1 MTAVLPEITTATTTA
16 FCATVER
23 DALDGAIKFINALLS
38 ARPMLPVLGG
48 VLLEADEDGVTLSGF
63 DYEVTA
69 RQRLAGMGTGRV
81 LVSARLLK
89 DMVAKLTKG
98 ERATFATID
107 GKLEVRTGR
116 RTYKLPLLPLEDMPE
131 RPALAPQVAVLTA
144 ADFALLPKA
153 AVAAGRD
160 DTLPVLTCIC
170 LDLAPG
176 KLTAACIDRY
186 RLTRLRL
193 EAQTQ
198 ETSRTLV
205 KATTA
210 MLVVKHLAKRGDVTV
225 GVHRD
230 EAVPLMSFAAGGREV
245 IVRTETG
252 EFPRYESLLPDSH
265 DAMLEIEGKALLN
278 GIDGASAVLSRNQ
291 AIRIVLN
298 VVGAT
303 LEAKGHDDGAEI
315 SEYLGGIFTGEPMT
329 VCYNPAYLADAVKV
343 IGDTVQLHVT
353 IPSKPA
359 LLSGLNGHAGQFVYL
374 LMPVRISS

>member
-1 MTAVLPEITTATTTA
+1 VTAVLPEVNTSTA
-16 FCATVER
+16 FCAAVDR
-23 DALDGAIKFINALLS
+23 DALDGAIKFIYALLS
-38 ARPMLPVLGG
+38 PRPQLPVLGG
-48 VLLEADEDGVTLSGF
+48 VLLTADDNGVTLSGF
-63 DYEVTA
+63 DYEVTT
-69 RQRLAGMGTGRV
+69 RQRLAGTGTGSA

-89 DMVAKLTKG
+89 DMVAKLNKG
-98 ERATFATID
+98 ELATFATID

-116 RTYKLPLLPLEDMPE
+116 RTYKLPLLPLEDLPARPE
-131 RPALAPQVAVLTA
+131 LPPAVAVLSA

-153 AVAAGRD
+153 AVAASRD
-160 DTLPVLTCIC
+160 DTLPALTCLC

-176 KLTAACIDRY
+176 KLTASCTDRY

-193 EAQTQ
+193 EAQTR

-210 MLVVKHLAKRGDVTV
+210 MLVVKHLAKQGEVTI

-230 EAVPLMSFAAGGREV
+230 ETVPLMSFAAGGREV
-245 IVRTETG
+245 IVRTETND
-252 EFPRYESLLPDSH
+252 FPRCESLIPDSH

-315 SEYLGGIFTGEPMT
+315 SEYLGGLFNGEPMT

-353 IPSKPA
+353 NPTRPA
-359 LLSGLNGHAGQFVYL
+359 LLTGPDGHAGQFVYL
-374 LMPVRISS
+374 LMPVRIAS